1 MFPRVTD
8 RRGRQAGATA
18 TDSEGPGAT
27 GGQGSPRL
35 SHSSALPPT
44 GCLAVGGNTTN
55 CSTVLAPHP
64 VMGDPQ
70 PGSDPG
76 GWAPSSQTPSGG
88 LGWSNLEEVPQWW
101 GRSCAKLGV
110 CLVLGARAPAPS

>member
-1 MFPRVTD
+1 MFSRVTD
-8 RRGRQAGATA
+8 RQGRQAGAMV
-18 TDSEGPGAT
+18 TDGEGPGAA

-35 SHSSALPPT
+35 SPSSALPPT
-44 GCLAVGGNTTN
+44 GCLAVGGGDTTS

-76 GWAPSSQTPSGG
+76 
-88 LGWSNLEEVPQWW
+88 
-101 GRSCAKLGV
+101 R
-110 CLVLGARAPAPS
+110 